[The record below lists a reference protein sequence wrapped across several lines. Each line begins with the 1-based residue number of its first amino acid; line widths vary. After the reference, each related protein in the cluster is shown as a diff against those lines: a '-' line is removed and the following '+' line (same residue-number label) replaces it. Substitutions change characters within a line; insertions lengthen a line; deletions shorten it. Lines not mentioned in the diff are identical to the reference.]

1 MQLDGIYASKCAG
14 TNSAGMFT
22 VMVPDMIAPTEEILA
37 LCDACPKTLLEIVT
51 LIQNMKGRQ
60 DHD

>member
-1 MQLDGIYASKCAG
+1 MGVEDSYNGVRAVKA
-14 TNSAGMFT
+14 AGMFT